1 MEFDENCD
9 FVFLKGIWY
18 ILNLN
23 INEFIY
29 FVFKLLFFEVK
40 KKSNIYKYLLVFIIV
55 SIIFYCLLLDGKG
68 KCGIVR

>member
-1 MEFDENCD
+1 MYLIII
-9 FVFLKGIWY
+9 LKGVWY

-23 INEFIY
+23 INEIIY
-29 FVFKLLFFEVK
+29 FVVILLFFEV

-68 KCGIVR
+68 KYGKVR

>member
-1 MEFDENCD
+1 MYLIII
-9 FVFLKGIWY
+9 LKGVWY
-18 ILNLN
+18 ILILN

-29 FVFKLLFFEVK
+29 FVFKLLFFEV

-68 KCGIVR
+68 KYGKVR

>member
-1 MEFDENCD
+1 MYLIII
-9 FVFLKGIWY
+9 LKGVWY

-40 KKSNIYKYLLVFIIV
+40 KSIIYKYLLVFIIV

-68 KCGIVR
+68 KYGKVR